1 MTRISSYVCFV
12 LLVIALCIAAGCVS
26 PDKGGNRPGWLP
38 ANASGTEQPTETP
51 TPTLTYVTMATPFPV
66 TTTATGSPTPTFRP
80 QPSRNISDLY
90 LEIYNSTLY
99 FDYNATGLAYE
110 VKNPPLIID
119 YSITPEQVSREI
131 FYTSQ
136 YGSKEEGTA
145 LVTTTSEFSWLEIT
159 VRNKETGAIIIQDGF
174 GKMYDW
180 VPNKQLT
187 IRYPGT
193 YQIDL
198 RGGKNVKVDL
208 VMRVGK

>member
-1 MTRISSYVCFV
+1 MTRTYPSACLV

-26 PDKGGNRPGWLP
+26 PDKPGSRPGWLP
-38 ANASGTEQPTETP
+38 ANASGTEQATDTP
-51 TPTLTYVTMATPFPV
+51 TPALTYVTMATPFPV
-66 TTTATGSPTPTFRP
+66 TTATGSPTPTFRP
-80 QPSRNISDLY
+80 PPTRTPTDIY
-90 LEIYNSTLY
+90 LEIYNSTLF

-110 VKNPPLIID
+110 VKTPPLIID

-131 FYTSQ
+131 AYTSQ
-136 YGSKEEGTA
+136 YGSKEDKTA
-145 LVTTTSEFSWLEIT
+145 IVTTTSEFSWLEIT
-159 VRNKETGAIIIQDGF
+159 VRNKETGAVIIQDGF

-208 VMRVGK
+208 LMRVGK